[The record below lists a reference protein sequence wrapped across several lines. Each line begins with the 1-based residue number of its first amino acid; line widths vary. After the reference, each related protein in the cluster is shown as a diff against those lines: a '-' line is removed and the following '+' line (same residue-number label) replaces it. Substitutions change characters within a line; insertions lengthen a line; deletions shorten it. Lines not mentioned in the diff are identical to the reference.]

1 MLCGYPGDHGV
12 QVTFEL
18 FGVVESGQAVG
29 QLEEKS
35 AEERDDSRCLLS
47 NQLPIG
53 RAVRRLQLGNGFFAD
68 RDELVHQALEY
79 RGQFR
84 IAGSDHQQLEPGTCT
99 RPLRF
104 DGGTHGLLSQLR

>member
-1 MLCGYPGDHGV
+1 LD
-12 QVTFEL
+12 
-18 FGVVESGQAVG
+18 
-29 QLEEKS
+29 
-35 AEERDDSRCLLS
+35 
-47 NQLPIG
+47 
-53 RAVRRLQLGNGFFAD
+53 NGFFAD